1 MKEKVANQGITQVL
15 RDDASPQGVNCIVQ
29 VLRRGS
35 HGFAGLAPHFGRSFD
50 SRSTALC
57 PGTKDFPN
65 QPLGLTAHLQPQKY
79 KRINVRCQID
89 SLEKYIR
96 PIGQPI
102 ACEYR
107 NRATQ
112 QPSTPQT

>member
-15 RDDASPQGVNCIVQ
+15 REDASPHEGDCIVQ

-79 KRINVRCQID
+79 KRINNSCQID
-89 SLEKYIR
+89 SIKK
-96 PIGQPI
+96 
-102 ACEYR
+102 
-107 NRATQ
+107 
-112 QPSTPQT
+112 